1 MKDKAGLIV
10 PVLMILV
17 GVYALLTALGSS
29 GEQVTL
35 IGNHALPRGLAIA
48 FGLIGAGGGTVVLF
62 TALSNR
68 KLTSSQA
75 TKEGQP

>member
-10 PVLMILV
+10 PVIMILT
-17 GVYALLTALGSS
+17 GAYALLTALGSS

-35 IGNHALPRGLAIA
+35 IAAHALPRGLAIA
-48 FGLIGAGGGTVVLF
+48 FGLTGVGVGCVVLF

-68 KLTSSQA
+68 KLTSS
-75 TKEGQP
+75 